1 MPMWAQTLLIGN
13 VDDDTRWLTPHPNR
27 GVPPPSPCLT
37 RSPCTAHGLRL
48 SPHCLRVCC
57 HWLLGSVT
65 LLRFLA
71 YDLCHASFLR
81 PFTAI
86 SLTAFSVWG
95 SGFLVGVH
103 VLICRVYRW
112 VFVVSHWPL
121 GLRVRQGDGGA
132 TPRLGWGGS
141 NRVSSSRAAGL
152 YFGVVVVFVCFTRV
166 STFGACFLIFGWVL
180 FVPVLHQKHVLPLG
194 CIFSTDFL
202 APSFSQCVFFG
213 LVF

>member
-1 MPMWAQTLLIGN
+1 MRPISWKRPTGRKDLS
-13 VDDDTRWLTPHPNR
+13 VDDDTQSLPPHPNR

-48 SPHCLRVCC
+48 LPHCLRVCC

-65 LLRFLA
+65 LLRFPA
-71 YDLCHASFLR
+71 YDLCHASFLW

-132 TPRLGWGGS
+132 TPRLGWG
-141 NRVSSSRAAGL
+141 VATA
-152 YFGVVVVFVCFTRV
+152 Y
-166 STFGACFLIFGWVL
+166 
-180 FVPVLHQKHVLPLG
+180 HHHVLQG
-194 CIFSTDFL
+194 CIL
-202 APSFSQCVFFG
+202 GWWLCLCVS
-213 LVF
+213 LVFLLLGHVFLFLGGYCLFLCCIKNTSYP